1 MNNFHERS
9 VFAMEFSN
17 EEINLLKGVLLVEV
31 NDLKELIDL
40 PSQNINDRKEL
51 MNTLAVAEG
60 LLEKFNKF

>member
-1 MNNFHERS
+1 
-9 VFAMEFSN
+9 MEFSN

-40 PSQNINDRKEL
+40 PSQNKNDRKEL

-60 LLEKFNKF
+60 LLGKFNKA